1 MAEIKRNI
9 RCLQVHLRYLRNTC
23 FIMGQIHHSR
33 ITTYSS
39 ILLYDCVN
47 ICLRVLQVINLFA
60 LIAIASVA
68 FVLS

>member
-1 MAEIKRNI
+1 MLISEKYERAYMFCN
-9 RCLQVHLRYLRNTC
+9 
-23 FIMGQIHHSR
+23 GAIHHSR

-39 ILLYDCVN
+39 ILLYFCVN